1 MGLVDEISSA
11 EGRLGCED
19 QAQLGKH
26 RTEVTEGS
34 GWWTKFLLRRGGL
47 GARTRRNGESI
58 AQRSR
63 RGLGLVDEISSAEGR
78 PGCEN
83 QAQRGK
89 HRTEVTEV
97 TEGDWVGGR
106 LGQLSLR

>member
-1 MGLVDEISSA
+1 MDEISSA
-11 EGRLGCED
+11 EGRLGCEN
-19 QAQLGKH
+19 QARRGKH

-34 GWWTKFLLRRGGL
+34 GWWTKFLLRRERLGCEDQAQQGKHRTEATEGIGVGGRNFLLRRGGL
-47 GARTRRNGESI
+47 GAR
-58 AQRSR
+58 
-63 RGLGLVDEISSAEGR
+63 
-78 PGCEN
+78 N